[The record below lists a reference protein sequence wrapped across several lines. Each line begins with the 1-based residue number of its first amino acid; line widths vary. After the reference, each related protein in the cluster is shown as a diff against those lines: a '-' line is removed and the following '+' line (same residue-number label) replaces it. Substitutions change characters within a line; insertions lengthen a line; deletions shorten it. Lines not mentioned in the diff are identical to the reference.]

1 MARTVRGRSAHPDIS
16 MARSRART
24 YVRTVT
30 DPIAPLREA
39 LKTRYEIE
47 REIGQ
52 GAFATVYLARD
63 LKHERR
69 VALKVLNAD
78 PTSETG
84 ELRFIR
90 EIRMLAR
97 LQHPNILPL
106 HDSGHVEALLY
117 YVMPWVSGESL
128 RARMDRERQL
138 PADAACTIA
147 RETADALSYAHG
159 QGIVH
164 RDIKPENILLS
175 GGHAIVADFGIA
187 RAIDV
192 AGVRQLTRT
201 GMGGPGTPA
210 YMSPEQLLG
219 DREVDARTDIYSLG
233 CVLYEMLT
241 GKPPFS
247 GKEGFVRRFTE
258 APPKVSSMRK
268 DLAPWLDEAVAKA
281 LSRNPADRY
290 ATATEMVGALCA
302 PSSPPP
308 RSEKKLPADAKT
320 NRNLLASPPLF
331 DQDPMSTLDAV
342 VESRYVARTP
352 VRSTPELLEPDPSR
366 VHPQVPSGGPA
377 NSLRARWIEKLAER
391 PARSAVIGGALVL
404 FLIGAGAIARS
415 AGIQGTFGSRSA
427 LPDSTR
433 FLILPFAG
441 PPAEGARVAR
451 ALQETLNRWEGID
464 AVSDLELADA
474 MPGNAAPPRSL
485 SEARALARRLRA
497 GRLVWGEVSGT
508 GESSRARVVLYN
520 VAGEGAPVL
529 GSAAVGASDDA
540 ALSRTWIELLKPRN
554 TPPSASGGDA
564 GTSSFG
570 AWSAYG
576 RGHVALARWNLSV
589 AEKEFRGALAA
600 DASYLPAR
608 LWLAQT
614 LAWSD
619 SASQSEWRE
628 NVTRAAGRPE
638 KLVERDRLI
647 AAGLDAMGRGDY
659 PGACTFYRKLLDRD
673 SLDFA
678 GWYGLGEC
686 QAQDSLVVPDHRS
699 PSGWKFRSSPWSAAR
714 AYRKALSLEPEAYS
728 RVTFG
733 RLHNLLLTGSTRVR
747 IGKSAPPERAIFP
760 AFASLVP
767 PVDTL
772 AFVPYTTEQFAALPR
787 EATANAALDANK
799 DSLLA
804 LAEEWT
810 RHAPASA
817 DAYEALEDIL
827 EARGDIGDRPR
838 DRPRDKP
845 RLISAL
851 AAAKKAKELSTDSL
865 QRLRLTSREA
875 WLRFKRGEFAT
886 AARIADSL
894 LATTSS
900 PSLDEAR
907 LVVGLAALTGK
918 VAKTAELATI
928 TRPFVAGLRVD
939 PPRSVDDLAARLF
952 AHASLGT
959 CSDSIAQIEADL
971 RDRIESHVAEAN
983 RADIAAAVTS
993 RSLSMLVPCTAG
1005 ASALRMRKSADRFFH
1020 IQEAFARKDFARVRV
1035 LFDALAASRIV
1046 QRPGD
1051 ISLDRTF
1058 NEAWLRR
1065 ASGDTAGAIRQ
1076 LDQILGALPTISAT
1090 SLFGWATSPAAA
1102 AAPRAMLL
1110 RAEMAAARGDFRTA
1124 RRWVQAVE
1132 SLWGKA
1138 DPRLRAQLRTV
1149 ATLAGGTAS
1158 R

>member
-1 MARTVRGRSAHPDIS
+1 MS
-16 MARSRART
+16 
-24 YVRTVT
+24 

-39 LKTRYEIE
+39 LKARYEIE

-219 DREVDARTDIYSLG
+219 DREVDARTDVYSLG

-241 GKPPFS
+241 GKPPFA
-247 GKEGFVRRFTE
+247 GKDGFVRRFTE
-258 APPKVSSMRK
+258 PPPRVSSQRK
-268 DLAPWLDEAVAKA
+268 DLSPWLDEAVAKA
-281 LSRNPADRY
+281 LARNPADRY
-290 ATATEMVGALCA
+290 GTATEMVGALCA
-302 PSSPPP
+302 PSGPSP
-308 RSEKKLPADAKT
+308 RSEKKMPADART

-331 DQDPMSTLDAV
+331 HQDPMSTLDAV
-342 VESRYVARTP
+342 VESRHVARTP
-352 VRSTPELLEPDPSR
+352 VRSAPELREPDLSP
-366 VHPQVPSGGPA
+366 VGAQVSSPGPA
-377 NSLRARWIEKLAER
+377 NAPRPHWLEVLADR
-391 PARSAVIGGALVL
+391 PGRTAIVAGALIV

-415 AGIQGTFGSRSA
+415 AGIDGSFVSRSA
-427 LPDSTR
+427 VPDSTR

-441 PPAEGARVAR
+441 QPAEGARVAH
-451 ALQETLNRWEGID
+451 ALQETINRWEGID

-474 MPGNAAPPRSL
+474 MPGNAPPPRSL
-485 SEARALARRLRA
+485 SEARALARQLRA
-497 GRLVWGEVSGT
+497 GRLVWGQISGT
-508 GESSRARVVLYN
+508 GDASRARVVLYN
-520 VAGEGAPVL
+520 VAGQGAPVL
-529 GSAAVGASDDA
+529 GSAVVSAGDDT

-554 TPPSASGGDA
+554 TPLAAAGGDN
-564 GTSSFG
+564 GTRSFG

-576 RGHVALARWNLSV
+576 RGHVALARWNLPV
-589 AEKEFRGALAA
+589 AEKEFRGAVAA

-619 SASQSEWRE
+619 SASQPEWQE
-628 NVTRAAGRPE
+628 NASRAAGRPE
-638 KLVERDRLI
+638 GLIERDRFI

-659 PGACTFYRKLLDRD
+659 PAACALYRRLLERD

-686 QAQDSLVVPDHRS
+686 QSQDSLVVPDGAS
-699 PSGWKFRSSPWSAAR
+699 PSGWRFRGSPWSAAR
-714 AYRKALSLEPEAYS
+714 AYRKALSLEPAAYS
-728 RVTFG
+728 NVTFG
-733 RLHNLLLTGSTRVR
+733 RLRNLLLTSPARVR
-747 IGKSAPPERAIFP
+747 VGKSAPPERAVFP
-760 AFASLVP
+760 AFPSLVP

-772 AFVPYTTEQFAALPR
+772 GYVPYPVERFALLPS
-787 EATANAALDANK
+787 EAVNRRFAALDANK
-799 DSLLA
+799 DSLLL

-810 RHAPASA
+810 RHAPTSA

-838 DRPRDKP
+838 GRPRDKP
-845 RLISAL
+845 RLLSAL
-851 AAAKKAKELSTDSL
+851 AAARKARELSTDSL
-865 QRLRLTSREA
+865 QQLRLTSREA

-886 AARIADSL
+886 AAKIADSL
-894 LATTSS
+894 IAATTS

-907 LVVGLAALTGK
+907 VIIGLAALTGK
-918 VAKTAELATI
+918 VARTAELAAI
-928 TRPFVAGLRVD
+928 TRPFVAGLRVN
-939 PPRSVDDLAARLF
+939 PPPSIDDLAARLF
-952 AHASLGT
+952 AHAALGT
-959 CSDSIAQIEADL
+959 CSDSISQIEAGL
-971 RDRIESHVAEAN
+971 RDRIESNVAEAN
-983 RADIAAAVTS
+983 RAEIAAAVTS

-1005 ASALRMRKSADRFFH
+1005 ASALRMRKSADRFYK
-1020 IQEAFARKDFARVRV
+1020 IQEAYARKDFAKVR
-1035 LFDALAASRIV
+1035 ALLGAVAYSRTI

-1058 NEAWLRR
+1058 SEAWLRR
-1065 ASGDTAGAIRQ
+1065 AAGDTAGAIRQ
-1076 LDQILGALPTISAT
+1076 LDHILGALPTINAE
-1090 SLFGWATSPAAA
+1090 SLFGVAHSPAAA
-1102 AAPRAMLL
+1102 AAPRAMML
-1110 RAEMAAARGDFRTA
+1110 RAEMAAARGDFATA

-1149 ATLAGGTAS
+1149 ATLAGGAS
-1158 R
+1158 SR

>member
-1 MARTVRGRSAHPDIS
+1 
-16 MARSRART
+16 
-24 YVRTVT
+24 VT
-30 DPIAPLREA
+30 DPIAPLLEA

-147 RETADALSYAHG
+147 REAADALSYAHG

-201 GMGGPGTPA
+201 GLGSPGTPA

-219 DREVDARTDIYSLG
+219 DREVDSRTDIYSLG

-241 GKPPFS
+241 GKPPFA

-404 FLIGAGAIARS
+404 FLVGAGAIARS
-415 AGIQGTFGSRSA
+415 AGIQGTFGSRAA

-474 MPGNAAPPRSL
+474 MPGNAPPPRSL

-529 GSAAVGASDDA
+529 GSTAIGAGDDT

-554 TPPSASGGDA
+554 TPPAAEGGDG
-564 GTSSFG
+564 GTRSFG

-576 RGHVALARWNLSV
+576 RGHVALARWNLPV

-600 DASYLPAR
+600 DGSYLPAR

-619 SASQSEWRE
+619 SASHREWQE

-638 KLVERDRLI
+638 GLVERDRLV

-659 PGACTFYRKLLDRD
+659 PGACTAYRKLLERD

-686 QAQDSLVVPDHRS
+686 QAQDSLVIPDRAS
-699 PSGWKFRSSPWSAAR
+699 PSGWKFRSSSWSAAQ

-728 RVTFG
+728 KVTFS
-733 RLHNLLLTGSTRVR
+733 RLQAVLLTASTRVR
-747 IGKSAPPERAIFP
+747 LGKSAPPERANFP
-760 AFASLVP
+760 AFPSLLP
-767 PVDTL
+767 PADTL
-772 AFVPYTTEQFAALPR
+772 GHVPYPTEKFASLPR
-787 EATANAALDANK
+787 EAMVTRNAALDANK
-799 DSLLA
+799 DSLLM

-810 RHAPASA
+810 RHAPTSA
-817 DAYEALEDIL
+817 DAYEALEGIL
-827 EARGDIGDRPR
+827 EARGDISDRPR

-845 RLISAL
+845 RAMSAL

-875 WLRFKRGEFAT
+875 WLYFKRGEFAT

-894 LATTSS
+894 VAAVRS

-907 LVVGLAALTGK
+907 VVLGLAALTGK
-918 VAKTAELATI
+918 VARTAELATI
-928 TRPFVAGLRVD
+928 TRPFVAGLRVN
-939 PPRSVDDLAARLF
+939 PPPSIDELAARLI
-952 AHASLGT
+952 AHAALGT
-959 CSDSIAQIEADL
+959 CSDSVAEIEAEL
-971 RDRIESHVAEAN
+971 RDRIESNAAEEN
-983 RADIAAAVTS
+983 RADIASAVTS
-993 RSLSMLVPCTAG
+993 RSLSMLVPCTSG
-1005 ASALRMRKSADRFFH
+1005 ATALRMRKSGDRLFQM
-1020 IQEAFARKDFARVRV
+1020 QEAYARKDLVRVRA
-1035 LFDALAASRIV
+1035 LFDSEGVNRTV

-1065 ASGDTAGAIRQ
+1065 ATGDTAGAVRQ
-1076 LDQILGALPTISAT
+1076 LDQILGALPTINAA
-1090 SLFGWATSPAAA
+1090 SLFDWQSFPAAA

-1110 RAEMAAARGDFRTA
+1110 RAEIAAARGDVRTA
-1124 RRWVQAVE
+1124 RRWLQAVE